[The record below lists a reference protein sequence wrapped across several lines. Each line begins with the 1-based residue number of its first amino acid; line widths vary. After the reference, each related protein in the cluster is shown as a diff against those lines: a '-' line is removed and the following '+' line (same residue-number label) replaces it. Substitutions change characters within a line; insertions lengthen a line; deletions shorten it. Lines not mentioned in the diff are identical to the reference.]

1 MPGLRAFPAGHPD
14 KGQHMVER
22 LQKILARAGY
32 GSRRTCDAL
41 IAAGRVGLNGH
52 IAALGEK
59 ADPTADAITVDGARI
74 RAAAKPVYIAL
85 YKPRNV
91 ISSVDDPVGRKT
103 VVDLIPQAA
112 GLYPVGRLDWD
123 SEGLVLMTNDGDLTN
138 RLTHPRYGHTKE
150 YRVLVAR
157 KPDSKQLQTWR
168 AGIVLSD
175 GHRTAPAKIEIEQA
189 AGKGVW
195 LRVVMGEG
203 RKRQIRESGALLG
216 LPVVRIVRTGI
227 SSLRLGNLGPGQWR
241 YLSAAEIQTLR
252 QSPGALKTPR
262 ATKSAGRRPVKK

>member
-1 MPGLRAFPAGHPD
+1 ML
-14 KGQHMVER
+14 ER
-22 LQKILARAGY
+22 LQKILAQAGY

-41 IAAGRVGLNGH
+41 IGAGRVGLNGH
-52 IAALGEK
+52 TASLGEK
-59 ADPTADAITVDGARI
+59 AEPGVDAITVDGARI
-74 RAAAKPVYIAL
+74 RAPAQLMYIAL

-91 ISSVDDPVGRKT
+91 ISSVEDPVGRKT

-123 SEGLVLMTNDGDLTN
+123 SEGLVLMTNDGELTN

-175 GHRTAPAKIEIEQA
+175 GHRTAPAKVEIEQS

-195 LRVVMGEG
+195 LRVTMGEG
-203 RKRQIRESGALLG
+203 RKRQIRECGALLG

-241 YLSAAEIQTLR
+241 YLSAAEIQN
-252 QSPGALKTPR
+252 LKKNDHAQTSAR
-262 ATKSAGRRPVKK
+262 GEKSSARRPVKKQASGRTSRAAR

>member
-1 MPGLRAFPAGHPD
+1 ML
-14 KGQHMVER
+14 ER
-22 LQKILARAGY
+22 LQKILAKAGY

-52 IAALGEK
+52 IASLGDK
-59 ADPTADAITVDGARI
+59 ADPATDVVTVDGARI
-74 RAAAKPVYIAL
+74 RAAAELAYIAL

-175 GHRTAPAKIEIEQA
+175 GHRTAPAKVEIEQA
-189 AGKGVW
+189 AGKGAW
-195 LRVVMGEG
+195 LRVIMGEG

-227 SSLRLGNLGPGQWR
+227 STLRLGGLRPGQWR
-241 YLSAAEIQTLR
+241 YLSASEIQTLK
-252 QSPGALKTPR
+252 QNPGALKGPH
-262 ATKSAGRRPVKK
+262 ATNSSSRSLGR